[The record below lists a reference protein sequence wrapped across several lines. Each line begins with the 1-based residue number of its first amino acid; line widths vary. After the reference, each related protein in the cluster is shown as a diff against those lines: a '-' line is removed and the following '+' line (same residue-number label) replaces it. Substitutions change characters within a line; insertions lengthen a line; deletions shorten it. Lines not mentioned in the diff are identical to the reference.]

1 MRPLLTGLAVLFIS
15 GCNAD
20 LQQMARASCALTTE
34 CYAPGVAPGT
44 NPYNSWSKKSASADT
59 RMQNTLDL
67 AKSINARKAPLVTF
81 PIAWHQNCSARY
93 GQLYLIGHVKV
104 KGKKVCQYG

>member
-1 MRPLLTGLAVLFIS
+1 MVRLLLTGLAVLFIS

-44 NPYNSWSKKSASADT
+44 NPYNSWSKKSAPADT
-59 RMQNTLDL
+59 R
-67 AKSINARKAPLVTF
+67 SVNASKAPLVTY
-81 PIAWHQNCSARY
+81 PIAWHQNCSARC
-93 GQLYLIGHVKV
+93 GQLYLIGHVNV
-104 KGKKVCQYG
+104 NGKKVCQYD